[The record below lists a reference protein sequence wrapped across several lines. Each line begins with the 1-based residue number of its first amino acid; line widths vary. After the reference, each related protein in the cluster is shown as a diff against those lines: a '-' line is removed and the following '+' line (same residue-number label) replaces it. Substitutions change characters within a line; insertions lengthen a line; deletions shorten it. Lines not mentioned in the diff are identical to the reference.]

1 MAVCEK
7 DDTMILEFA
16 EGYMEKLFYF
26 CLKKT
31 GNSHDAEDL
40 TQDIALC
47 VISAL
52 NVGKCPAQFHAWVW
66 QIARNRYARWANAKH
81 KQRESMTGVDI
92 AEYELEDEGANVTE
106 AMLHAEQ
113 LSVLRRELAFIR
125 SEYRDLIVAYY
136 LEDRSVKDIAAS
148 LHLSVAAVQ
157 QRLHRARILLKEGM
171 DMAREFGIR
180 SYKPE
185 EVRFVK
191 NGCDGQFGQ
200 PWTIVGHKLY
210 KNIFLQAHENPQT
223 AEELALE
230 LGIALPYMEDEL
242 EFLVREQLLRK
253 EGNKYVTDFRIIS
266 REEQHG
272 VHEASLAA
280 QKPLT
285 AKICEMIDLYVGEN
299 PAETNI
305 SYVGYENAKW
315 ALLMRTFD
323 VLKHLAGEARGE
335 KHDYSNPPR
344 PDGGAWTLYGY
355 QTIDWEKPAFVGQH
369 GNCYN
374 YKPTGEVGTVEF
386 WQFKFSYQQI
396 CDRTPVNLYDKEI
409 FNLWVVCKCMW
420 EECESVY
427 INKLL
432 EYGYL
437 KKVDDVL
444 TPNLVIFDCEAK
456 KIDNPD
462 VLAKLGALKQEIFD
476 LFAKAPSIERGY
488 VLEQAIEDGWLTYD
502 ENTDKAVGAYIYI

>member
-1 MAVCEK
+1 MQNASLGDRGAYFVEN
-7 DDTMILEFA
+7 
-16 EGYMEKLFYF
+16 YMEKLFYF
-26 CLKKT
+26 CLRKT
-31 GNSHDAEDL
+31 GDSDRAADL
-40 TQDIALC
+40 TQDTALH
-47 VISAL
+47 ILTAL
-52 NVGKCPAQFHAWVW
+52 QSGQHVENFSAWVW
-66 QIARNRYARWANAKH
+66 QIAHNRYARWAAIRRRE
-81 KQRESMTGVDI
+81 RESMTGIDI
-92 AEYELEDEGANVTE
+92 EEYELEDENENPAQQL
-106 AMLHAEQ
+106 LHAEQ
-113 LSVLRRELAFIR
+113 LALLRRELAFVR
-125 SEYRDLIVAYY
+125 SEYRDLLVAYY
-136 LEDRSVKDIAAS
+136 LEDRSVRDIATS
-148 LHLSVAAVQ
+148 LNLSVAAVQ
-157 QRLHRARILLKEGM
+157 QRLHRARNLLKEGM

-185 EVRFVK
+185 EIRFAK
-191 NGCDGQFGQ
+191 NGRDGELGQ
-200 PWTIVGHKLY
+200 PWTIVNHLLY

-285 AKICEMIDLYVGEN
+285 AKICEMIDLYIGEN

-344 PDGGAWTLYGY
+344 PDGGAWTLHGY
-355 QTIDWEKPAFVGQH
+355 QIIDWEEPGFVGQH
-369 GNCYN
+369 GNN
-374 YKPTGEVGTVEF
+374 YPKPDGDGTVGF
-386 WQFKFSYQQI
+386 WQFKFFYRQMLHN
-396 CDRTPVNLYDKEI
+396 TPAYLGTEEAY
-409 FNLWVVCKCMW
+409 NLWLICVGKS
-420 EECESVY
+420 EECKQEYVD
-427 INKLL
+427 KLL
-432 EYGYL
+432 EYGYI
-437 KKVDDVL
+437 KTVDGVL
-444 TPNLVIFDCEAK
+444 TPNVLVFYSYAEAVCDAEAAVK
-456 KIDNPD
+456 
-462 VLAKLGALKQEIFD
+462 LAALKQEIFD

-488 VLEQAIEDGWLTYD
+488 VLEQAIENGWLTYD
-502 ENTDKAVGAYIYI
+502 ENTDKAVGAYINL

>member
-47 VISAL
+47 VMSAL
-52 NVGKCPAQFHAWVW
+52 NAGTCPAQFHAWVW

-185 EVRFVK
+185 EIRFVK
-191 NGCDGQFGQ
+191 NGCDGKLGQ
-200 PWTIVGHKLY
+200 PWTIVHHLLY

-253 EGNKYVTDFRIIS
+253 EGNKYMTDFRIIS
-266 REEQHG
+266 REEQRC

-285 AKICEMIDLYVGEN
+285 AKICEMIDLYIGEN

-335 KHDYSNPPR
+335 MHDYSNPPR

-355 QTIDWEKPAFVGQH
+355 QTIDWREPGFVGQH
-369 GNCYN
+369 GGQYC
-374 YKPTGEVGTVEF
+374 KPEGEGTVDF
-386 WQFKFSYQQI
+386 WQYKFRYQNL
-396 CDRTPVNLYDKEI
+396 CDRTPTYLHETGAYT
-409 FNLWVVCKCMW
+409 LWLICHDRGEQCIPAEV
-420 EECESVY
+420 E
-427 INKLL
+427 KLL

-444 TPNLVIFDCEAK
+444 TPNLVIFDREAK

-488 VLEQAIEDGWLTYD
+488 VLEQAIENGWLTYD